1 MYRPC
6 APVVCLLIA
15 GLAAAAPTSSKDQPR
30 LLDVEPAAAPVPAL
44 KYQLLPEVAEMNP
57 GNAVPAYLKCFAE
70 QHHFFFT
77 KEPSEER
84 ERLRTCPLSD
94 IKPGSLKGY
103 GGSALRQADYAAR
116 LEYADWNLL
125 PQIREQGFMLLLP
138 EVQQMR
144 TLANALV
151 VRGRGQ
157 LVDKDY
163 DGAVGTLKTLFALAR
178 HMGDHPTIITG
189 LVGVAIAQMGCNLL
203 EELVQQPG
211 APNLYWALTGL
222 PAQLVDMR
230 RGASADRTMTEW
242 GFGTLL
248 DKSRVWTADDM
259 PGAMQKFKEFASILE
274 MSAEDR
280 KLADEW
286 MRARVRDADWLA
298 VARKGLTEATFPAEA
313 VAKYPPEQVLVH
325 HMLRKGRVHSD
336 EVLKWVPVPYWQAA
350 PSLDELEHAPAE
362 LEDKLARRVG
372 TWILKVMTAR
382 ARLEQRLAMLRITE
396 AVRLEAAKN
405 GGKLPAGLTEL
416 RVPVP
421 TDPVSGK
428 AFEYKVDGI
437 TALLSGKEAIT
448 GSGATHYR
456 YEIRLRK

>member
-1 MYRPC
+1 
-6 APVVCLLIA
+6 
-15 GLAAAAPTSSKDQPR
+15 
-30 LLDVEPAAAPVPAL
+30 
-44 KYQLLPEVAEMNP
+44 
-57 GNAVPAYLKCFAE
+57 
-70 QHHFFFT
+70 
-77 KEPSEER
+77 
-84 ERLRTCPLSD
+84 
-94 IKPGSLKGY
+94 
-103 GGSALRQADYAAR
+103 
-116 LEYADWNLL
+116 
-125 PQIREQGFMLLLP
+125 
-138 EVQQMR
+138 
-144 TLANALV
+144 
-151 VRGRGQ
+151 
-157 LVDKDY
+157 
-163 DGAVGTLKTLFALAR
+163 
-178 HMGDHPTIITG
+178 MGEHPTLITG

-259 PGAMQKFKEFASILE
+259 PGALQKFKEFASILE

-298 VARKGLTEATFPAEA
+298 AARKGLTEAAFPAEA

-372 TWILKVMTAR
+372 SWILKVMTAH
-382 ARLEQRLAMLRITE
+382 ARLEQRLAMLRIAE

-405 GGKLPAGLTEL
+405 GGKLPASLNDL
-416 RVPVP
+416 SVPLP
-421 TDPVSGK
+421 IDPVSGK

-448 GSGATHYR
+448 GSGRTHCQ